1 MPFIRTTTNV
11 GLTKDAEIALKQRM
25 AGIVQDILG
34 KDPAR
39 MLTAFEGDIH
49 LYRGLDDT
57 GDIPAAFVECKFFGG
72 KDHASFERFDA
83 AMKQIYGEVLHIEPV
98 NLYIKYE
105 VINGWNEPAHIF
117 KV

>member
-11 GLTKDAEIALKQRM
+11 MLNPEKELVLKHRIAD
-25 AGIVQDILG
+25 IVESVLE

-39 MLTAFEGDIH
+39 MLTAFEGGVH
-49 LYRGLDDT
+49 LYKGLDDT
-57 GDIPAAFVECKFFGG
+57 GELPAAFVECKFFGG
-72 KDHASFERFDA
+72 RDYKSFEQFDA
-83 AMKQIYGEVLHIEPV
+83 AMKLIYSEELHIEPG

-105 VINGWNEPAHIF
+105 VIHGWGEPAHIF